1 MQNLAKLVGF
11 TFLLSSSAWAADQSA
26 AGTTKPASVQG
37 AATSRADN
45 TEMNERDRSGAT
57 KTPQKQT
64 NREEDRKLL
73 AAVRRAVV
81 DDKALSTTAHN
92 VKMVAL
98 NGVITLRGPV
108 KNEGEKQKI
117 EELAKQVAGVTR
129 VVNQLD
135 IKTK

>member
-1 MQNLAKLVGF
+1 MQILAKLIGLTLVLG
-11 TFLLSSSAWAADQSA
+11 SPAWASDQP

-45 TEMNERDRSGAT
+45 TEMNERDKSGAT
-57 KTPQKQT
+57 NTAQKQT
-64 NREEDRKLL
+64 NREGDRKLL

-81 DDKALSTTAHN
+81 DEKTLSISAHN
-92 VKMVAL
+92 VKIVVL
-98 NGVITLRGPV
+98 NGTITLRGPV
-108 KNEGEKQKI
+108 NNESEKKKV
-117 EELAKQVAGVTR
+117 EELAKQVAGVTS

>member
-1 MQNLAKLVGF
+1 MQMLAKLIGF
-11 TFLLSSSAWAADQSA
+11 TLVLSSSAWASDQP
-26 AGTTKPASVQG
+26 AGTTKPTSVQG

-45 TEMNERDRSGAT
+45 TEMNERDKSGAT
-57 KTPQKQT
+57 KTAQKQT

-81 DDKALSTTAHN
+81 DEKTLSTSAHN
-92 VKMVAL
+92 VKIVVL
-98 NGVITLRGPV
+98 NGVLTLRGPV
-108 KNEGEKQKI
+108 NNESEKKKV
-117 EELAKQVAGVTR
+117 EELANQVAGVTN

>member
-1 MQNLAKLVGF
+1 MQMLAKLIGF
-11 TFLLSSSAWAADQSA
+11 TLVLSSSAWASDQP
-26 AGTTKPASVQG
+26 AGTTKPTLVQG

-45 TEMNERDRSGAT
+45 TEMNERDKSGAT
-57 KTPQKQT
+57 KTAQKQT

-81 DDKALSTTAHN
+81 DEKTLSTSAHN
-92 VKMVAL
+92 VKIVVL
-98 NGVITLRGPV
+98 NGVLTLRGPV
-108 KNEGEKQKI
+108 NNESEKKKV
-117 EELAKQVAGVTR
+117 EELAKQVAGVTN

>member
-1 MQNLAKLVGF
+1 M
-11 TFLLSSSAWAADQSA
+11 
-26 AGTTKPASVQG
+26 
-37 AATSRADN
+37 
-45 TEMNERDRSGAT
+45 
-57 KTPQKQT
+57 
-64 NREEDRKLL
+64 L